1 MRPWIKNTLK
11 FVLFLGLSVLLF
23 WLVYRDQ
30 DWDELMQVLRHDV
43 DYTWVAVACLMGM
56 ASHLCRALRWQLL
69 VESMGYRIRLANGF
83 MGVIVGYFA
92 NLAIP
97 RMGEFT
103 RCGVVA
109 KYEKI
114 PFPNLLGNVVTERVI
129 DMLILLALTLLMV
142 LTQFKQLGIFLD
154 ANPEIRTNLFRLFH
168 SAWMLAV
175 AAGVAV
181 LAVAAWKLF
190 LKKRLQGRIRHFL
203 HGLKDGLLSV
213 RDVRH
218 RGGAHLLRAGELRHG
233 GASPGRHRRL
243 AFHGH
248 RLPHDLPPRRARH
261 GGYGKDIRPPYPRS
275 HDAPLHCGR
284 CRVCH
289 CHAALQP

>member
-83 MGVIVGYFA
+83 MGVMVGYFA

-168 SAWMLAV
+168 SAWCA
-175 AAGVAV
+175 
-181 LAVAAWKLF
+181 
-190 LKKRLQGRIRHFL
+190 
-203 HGLKDGLLSV
+203 
-213 RDVRH
+213 
-218 RGGAHLLRAGELRHG
+218 
-233 GASPGRHRRL
+233 
-243 AFHGH
+243 
-248 RLPHDLPPRRARH
+248 
-261 GGYGKDIRPPYPRS
+261 
-275 HDAPLHCGR
+275 
-284 CRVCH
+284 
-289 CHAALQP
+289 